1 MDSPRTL
8 RFAPNGLRTHTKI
21 TSRRVMAKVGMTLVR
36 RFRLTPEDLANADT
50 FHTDSAEV
58 WDGDDVEY
66 ALERTDWEKQRH

>member
-1 MDSPRTL
+1 
-8 RFAPNGLRTHTKI
+8 
-21 TSRRVMAKVGMTLVR
+21 MTLVR